1 MSYCRLFTWL
11 LSLSTFGFQNNTE
24 VYIVWAMHSTTDANS
39 ASATLSPFHTNRGRS
54 ANKQNLIAM
63 AMAAAMT
70 PTTTTMMMPSTS
82 VVSTPQPTGND
93 RCQYR

>member
-1 MSYCRLFTWL
+1 M
-11 LSLSTFGFQNNTE
+11 NTE
-24 VYIVWAMHSTTDANS
+24 VYIVWAMHLTTDADPMS
-39 ASATLSPFHTNRGRS
+39 GTLGPKHDIKGKSGNTR
-54 ANKQNLIAM
+54 NLIAL

-93 RCQYR
+93 RCQYK

>member
-1 MSYCRLFTWL
+1 MQATND
-11 LSLSTFGFQNNTE
+11 TNP
-24 VYIVWAMHSTTDANS
+24 
-39 ASATLSPFHTNRGRS
+39 ASPNLSPKHTNSGKS
-54 ANKQNLIAM
+54 ENATNLIAM

-93 RCQYR
+93 RCQYK

>member
-1 MSYCRLFTWL
+1 MD
-11 LSLSTFGFQNNTE
+11 TE
-24 VYIVWAMHSTTDANS
+24 VYIVWAMNSNTDANS
-39 ASATLSPFHTNRGRS
+39 WSADLGPQHSVSSRGISP
-54 ANKQNLIAM
+54 NKQNLITD

>member
-1 MSYCRLFTWL
+1 
-11 LSLSTFGFQNNTE
+11 
-24 VYIVWAMHSTTDANS
+24 MHSNTDANP
-39 ASATLSPFHTNRGRS
+39 ALANLSPKHTIKGKTGNAR
-54 ANKQNLIAM
+54 NLIAM

-93 RCQYR
+93 RCQYK

>member
-1 MSYCRLFTWL
+1 
-11 LSLSTFGFQNNTE
+11 
-24 VYIVWAMHSTTDANS
+24 MHSTTDANS
-39 ASATLSPFHTNRGRS
+39 ASANLSPIHTSRGRS

-70 PTTTTMMMPSTS
+70 PTTTTTMMMPSTS

-93 RCQYR
+93 RCQYK

>member
-1 MSYCRLFTWL
+1 
-11 LSLSTFGFQNNTE
+11 
-24 VYIVWAMHSTTDANS
+24 MHSATDANP
-39 ASATLSPFHTNRGRS
+39 ALANLSPKHTIKGKSGNAR
-54 ANKQNLIAM
+54 NLIAE

-93 RCQYR
+93 RCQYK

>member
-1 MSYCRLFTWL
+1 MNSNMDADPAASNL
-11 LSLSTFGFQNNTE
+11 GPQ
-24 VYIVWAMHSTTDANS
+24 HSVS
-39 ASATLSPFHTNRGRS
+39 SRGVS
-54 ANKQNLIAM
+54 SNKQNLIAM

-93 RCQYR
+93 RCQYK

>member
-1 MSYCRLFTWL
+1 M
-11 LSLSTFGFQNNTE
+11 STFGFQNNTE
-24 VYIVWAMHSTTDANS
+24 VYIVWAMHSTSDANP
-39 ASATLSPFHTNRGRS
+39 AGANLGPKHTINEKSGNARD
-54 ANKQNLIAM
+54 LIAE

-93 RCQYR
+93 RCQHK

>member
-1 MSYCRLFTWL
+1 M
-11 LSLSTFGFQNNTE
+11 NTE
-24 VYIVWAMHSTTDANS
+24 VYIVWAMHSTSDATAMS
-39 ASATLSPFHTNRGRS
+39 ANLSPQHTMRGKSENAR
-54 ANKQNLIAM
+54 NLIAE

-93 RCQYR
+93 RCQYK